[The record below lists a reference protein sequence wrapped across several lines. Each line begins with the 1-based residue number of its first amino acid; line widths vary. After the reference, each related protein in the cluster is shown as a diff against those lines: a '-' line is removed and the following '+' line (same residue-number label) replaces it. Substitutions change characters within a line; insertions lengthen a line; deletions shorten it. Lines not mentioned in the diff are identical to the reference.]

1 MQLHP
6 RHAWTVTPREAVSL
20 QHDLRGEIDT
30 ARTLPL
36 AEVRLVAGVDVSV
49 KNGMSRAAVVV
60 TRLPDFAIVETV
72 LATRPTPFPYVPG
85 LLSFREGPVLEEA
98 FSRLASAPDVFIFDG
113 MGIAHPRRIGIASH
127 MGLWL
132 EKPTIGCGKTLLVG
146 QFGPLGPE
154 KGATAP
160 LVDKGE
166 TIGVALRTRERVSPV
181 FISPGH
187 RIDLASAVA
196 VTLAATTRFRL
207 PEPIRFAHAAA
218 GTL

>member
-1 MQLHP
+1 M
-6 RHAWTVTPREAVSL
+6 AWGSP
-20 QHDLRGEIDT
+20 I
-30 ARTLPL
+30 
-36 AEVRLVAGVDVSV
+36 
-49 KNGMSRAAVVV
+49 RAAS
-60 TRLPDFAIVETV
+60 ASQ
-72 LATRPTPFPYVPG
+72 ATWACGWR
-85 LLSFREGPVLEEA
+85 
-98 FSRLASAPDVFIFDG
+98 SR
-113 MGIAHPRRIGIASH
+113 R
-127 MGLWL
+127 
-132 EKPTIGCGKTLLVG
+132 